1 MLRRFLTLRGLAPP
15 RGPSWARTN
24 AAATFVTPAAFGR
37 RGLASSPSEPPPPL
51 SERIT
56 EAVARARRLA
66 PTAAAALGGT
76 VVIYGAWRIL
86 VFVTEEFLA
95 LSFLNVFEYG
105 FFAGVGLTTAVVGG
119 TALAYRRNRIA
130 PSAAFGDALAVVC
143 AAPAAEKALGTN
155 IRAGALKAYV
165 AVPAHLAARGGLAW
179 VEPRIQVLFHV
190 FGELGEGM
198 VTAEAVKHRGALLWT
213 VLALD
218 VLPAGSRPAEVFL
231 LRGTEDK
238 LHVRGTLRGFLQ
250 TQRAAFVPQ
259 DRDASDEALLQEQRA
274 LDPAPL
280 K

>member
-1 MLRRFLTLRGLAPP
+1 MASTSAP
-15 RGPSWARTN
+15 SK
-24 AAATFVTPAAFGR
+24 
-37 RGLASSPSEPPPPL
+37 PL
-51 SERIT
+51 GERMT
-56 EAVARARRLA
+56 DAVARARRLA
-66 PTAAAALGGT
+66 PTAAAALGGS

-86 VFVTEEFLA
+86 VWVTEEFLA

-105 FFAGVGLTTAVVGG
+105 FFAGVGLTTTVVGSV
-119 TALAYRRNRIA
+119 AVAYRRNRIA
-130 PSAAFGDALAVVC
+130 PAAAFKDALSVVS
-143 AAPAAEKALGTN
+143 ADAAAEKALGTN

-198 VTAEAVKHRGALLWT
+198 VTAEAVKHRGSLLWS

-218 VLPAGSRPAEVFL
+218 VLPVGSRPAEVLL

-259 DRDASDEALLQEQRA
+259 DRDANDETLLQEQR
-274 LDPAPL
+274 LMDPSPPPPL